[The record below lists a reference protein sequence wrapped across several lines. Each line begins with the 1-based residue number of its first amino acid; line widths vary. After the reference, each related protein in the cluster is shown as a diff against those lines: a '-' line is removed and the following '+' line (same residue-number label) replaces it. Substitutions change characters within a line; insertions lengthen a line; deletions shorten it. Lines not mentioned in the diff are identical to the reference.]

1 MSSAGM
7 TRYWPWNEF
16 HVAWFASEAYWNYF
30 VAPFTDHMTLNAN
43 ARSG

>member
-1 MSSAGM
+1 M